1 MTEWPRLE
9 MGNSSVTPCTSPST
23 TAWKYVSTGSRE
35 GHDEELGPIRGLEH
49 QERILGRGGHGHL
62 EPAFKG
68 AIRGQRFAA
77 QARVSTILVGLSGF
91 YMLYCYE
98 QWGRIADP
106 RFWWLD
112 AMIGLWAIFTIM
124 LFVAEPLF
132 LQALFDARARRD
144 PDGAF
149 HVALYGHR
157 VLSLV
162 AVVTVLG
169 AVGGAHGL
177 FSSR

>member
-1 MTEWPRLE
+1 MIDWLAVARAIHVVAIVHWIGGLLFVTLVILPSLLETEPSRRL
-9 MGNSSVTPCTSPST
+9 
-23 TAWKYVSTGSRE
+23 ALF
-35 GHDEELGPIRGLEH
+35 DAF
-49 QERILGRGGHGHL
+49 ER
-62 EPAFKG
+62 
-68 AIRGQRFAA
+68 RFAA
-77 QARVSTILVGLSGF
+77 QARVSTLLVGLSGF

-132 LQALFDARARRD
+132 LHAWFDARARHD
-144 PDGAF
+144 PDGVF
-149 HVALYGHR
+149 HVALYGHQ

-162 AVVTVLG
+162 AVVIVLG

-177 FSSR
+177 F

>member
-1 MTEWPRLE
+1 MIDGLAVARAVHVVAIVHWIGGLLFVTLVILPSLLETEAPRRLAVFDALE
-9 MGNSSVTPCTSPST
+9 
-23 TAWKYVSTGSRE
+23 R
-35 GHDEELGPIRGLEH
+35 
-49 QERILGRGGHGHL
+49 
-62 EPAFKG
+62 
-68 AIRGQRFAA
+68 RFAT
-77 QARVSTILVGLSGF
+77 QARLSTLLVGLSGF
-91 YMLYCYE
+91 YMLYAYE
-98 QWGRIADP
+98 HWGRIADP

-132 LQALFDARARRD
+132 LHAWFDARAQRD

-149 HVALYGHR
+149 RVALRGHR
-157 VLSLV
+157 VLSLA

-177 FSSR
+177 F

>member
-1 MTEWPRLE
+1 MIDWPTVARAVHVVAIVHWIGGLLFVTLVVLPGLLETEAARRLTLF
-9 MGNSSVTPCTSPST
+9 N
-23 TAWKYVSTGSRE
+23 A
-35 GHDEELGPIRGLEH
+35 LE
-49 QERILGRGGHGHL
+49 R
-62 EPAFKG
+62 
-68 AIRGQRFAA
+68 RFAT
-77 QARVSTILVGLSGF
+77 QARVSTLLVGLSGF
-91 YMLYCYE
+91 YMLYSYE
-98 QWGRIADP
+98 LWGRVADP

-112 AMIGLWAIFTIM
+112 AMIGLWAVFTIM

-132 LQALFDARARRD
+132 LHAWFDARARRD

-149 HVALYGHR
+149 RVVLRGHR

-177 FSSR
+177 F